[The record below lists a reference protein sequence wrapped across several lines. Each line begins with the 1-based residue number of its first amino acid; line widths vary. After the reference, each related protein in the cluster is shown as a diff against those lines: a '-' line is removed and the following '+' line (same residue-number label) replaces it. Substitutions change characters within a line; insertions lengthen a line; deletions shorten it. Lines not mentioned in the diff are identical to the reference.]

1 MTEEIINADGSRN
14 WQANILL
21 DNIKRLEQEN
31 KQLTQWLDEARRNAD
46 FWCDKCTG
54 LEQENKELKEKF
66 NEAQDDIESL
76 TNANNYYFKE
86 NKELRKEIAEL
97 RKDCNHC
104 NFHTYRSA
112 LEEIRELEKLAYY
125 SKGMPEEPL
134 SQSDFILDAINNYEQ
149 RRIKILTKINEV
161 LGC

>member
-1 MTEEIINADGSRN
+1 MTEEIINSDGSRN

-76 TNANNYYFKE
+76 TNANNYYFKDT
-86 NKELRKEIAEL
+86 I
-97 RKDCNHC
+97 
-104 NFHTYRSA
+104 
-112 LEEIRELEKLAYY
+112 
-125 SKGMPEEPL
+125 
-134 SQSDFILDAINNYEQ
+134 
-149 RRIKILTKINEV
+149 
-161 LGC
+161 